1 MTGVLIVFNTG
12 RVLRLPFCGETK
24 PRASLN
30 CLRVVITIMPLPFSA
45 YSPSDPPLS
54 AEAILDIAHHNII
67 LTLRARPTIGSDS
80 RRDQPFQ
87 TSRQTGTA
95 FIPR

>member
-1 MTGVLIVFNTG
+1 MTGSLIVLNAG
-12 RVLRLPFCGETK
+12 RPVRFPFWGDDAK
-24 PRASLN
+24 ASLK

-54 AEAILDIAHHNII
+54 AEAILDIAHNNII

-87 TSRQTGTA
+87 TTRQTGTA
-95 FIPR
+95 SIPL